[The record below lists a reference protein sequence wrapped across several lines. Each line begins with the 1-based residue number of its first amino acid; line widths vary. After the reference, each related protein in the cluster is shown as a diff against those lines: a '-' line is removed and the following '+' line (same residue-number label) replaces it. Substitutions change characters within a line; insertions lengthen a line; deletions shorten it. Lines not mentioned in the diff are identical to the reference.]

1 MVSRNEHI
9 AMKQLVHTLIPH
21 DPGLGLYVAPRIPRE
36 KVRNALRDYAEG
48 VSEPEVLALYDATR
62 IGNAKDGAVFTADRL
77 VFENN
82 DFSPVQDVRYAD
94 IVGVE
99 GKRKLMGG
107 RSITLQVNRGR
118 ATFDVTLDF
127 SGRPGAC
134 SYVVAF
140 LQEAMLRVL
149 DEEGREDGA
158 EGDARTGDV
167 STDPAEVRA
176 ALKALCAQGMLSSSD
191 MRAMLRAIGV
201 SPDTDTGASG

>member
-1 MVSRNEHI
+1 MASRNEHI
-9 AMKQLVHTLIPH
+9 AMKKLVHTLIPH

-134 SYVVAF
+134 PYVVAF

-158 EGDARTGDV
+158 EGDA

-176 ALKALCAQGMLSSSD
+176 ALKALCAQGVLSSSD
-191 MRAMLRAIGV
+191 LCAMLRAVGI

>member
-1 MVSRNEHI
+1 
-9 AMKQLVHTLIPH
+9 MKELVHTLIPH

-36 KVRNALRDYAEG
+36 KVRNALRDYAED
-48 VSEPEVLALYDATR
+48 VSESEVLALYDATR
-62 IGNAKDGAVFTADRL
+62 IGNAKDGAVFTAERL

-134 SYVVAF
+134 QYVVAF
-140 LQEAMLRVL
+140 LQEAMIRVP
-149 DEEGREDGA
+149 DEAAGEGGA
-158 EGDARTGDV
+158 EAEARTGDV
-167 STDPAEVRA
+167 LTDPTEVRA
-176 ALKALCAQGMLSSSD
+176 ALDALRLRGVLSSSD
-191 MRAMLRAIGV
+191 LRAMLRAIGV
-201 SPDTDTGASG
+201 SPDTDTGESG